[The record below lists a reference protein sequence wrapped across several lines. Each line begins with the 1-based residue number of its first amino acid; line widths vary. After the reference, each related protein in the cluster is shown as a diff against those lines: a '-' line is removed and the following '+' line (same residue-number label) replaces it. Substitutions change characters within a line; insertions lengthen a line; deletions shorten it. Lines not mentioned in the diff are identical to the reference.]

1 MNDRF
6 GTDLSASPPEAGGRE
21 FRVLQRVVFP
31 GDDLDV
37 VPLYVETKMDRGA
50 AELEAE
56 MAAEELTGRKVTG
69 GTATGSAAV
78 GEAQSS
84 IRFGADVPAQ
94 LVEEAGPRRSA
105 LIT

>member
-1 MNDRF
+1 M
-6 GTDLSASPPEAGGRE
+6 TDTSAGPAAARE
-21 FRVLQRVVFP
+21 TRVLQRVVFP

-50 AELEAE
+50 SELAAE

-69 GTATGSAAV
+69 GTSTGSAAA

-84 IRFGADVPAQ
+84 IRFGTDVPAS
-94 LVEEAGPRRSA
+94 LIEEADRKSVV
-105 LIT
+105 